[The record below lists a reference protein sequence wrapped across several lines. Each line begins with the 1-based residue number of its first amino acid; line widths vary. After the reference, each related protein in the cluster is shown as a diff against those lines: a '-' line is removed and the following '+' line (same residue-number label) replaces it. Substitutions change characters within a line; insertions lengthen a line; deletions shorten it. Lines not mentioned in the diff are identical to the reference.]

1 MNNKLIGF
9 LLGSLFVSTTAF
21 SANPLGKYLSEL
33 DVFEDISGRNIEV
46 YQDVTLRLNPLQDSN
61 QEYPI
66 ICESDIPEEF
76 VKMSEAKKFFKKLKS
91 HPIYTENELTF
102 EEFMNDYFYIT
113 NEDGSE
119 KFSNFPCEIQATPE
133 LSKLYFCLDGNYRYV
148 SHFEEYGP
156 DALSCTDCPELC
168 DKNCK
173 KSKTIVKERLVRT
186 RYGYYRV
193 LDEKNKKEHSFGKNN
208 IYKDF
213 RNTLLSRATIED
225 ADDYIDKKNC
235 IKITLIDRVPPSIEN
250 GLPKLGEKD
259 STYTCSSCDYY
270 KTENFDIKDD
280 VESVVYAK
288 FTFGRFDECPK
299 EGEKLVDKEDWG
311 TEEKIVKIDHRNET
325 NSSKKNYF
333 NDVIRFNEPF
343 DGYIRYSVFAKERNP
358 KGEGNVNPSVAKIEY
373 NQPDIGYGYSE
384 AGDLG
389 NTIDTAKDWPEKND
403 LPDINEMGYNT
414 GLIRVSDNDRPN
426 IIIRITNT
434 QTNEQMFFPP
444 CFGHNDIKI
453 SNSSKYKAVSGKFQ
467 TNQDDYNFFVNNLD
481 DAYNHEKITKNKDSN
496 PYFTIY
502 SIDDSNLKSK
512 TNGSLSDR
520 LLLNGDPKF
529 IKENVRVEDY
539 YFSDKDTDGINII
552 NDNNS
557 NLKNGSLGKSL
568 GTFSKMAV
576 LFENSGSFQ
585 FKTGVEY
592 KLDVWTDDNVKWTNI
607 GSENNTEYA
616 GEANLLERPK
626 VYETGIKSGF
636 IKLDLHDENLNK
648 EVNIDP
654 KKSINGGIL
663 FTLEDTTNRNHDI
676 KTVEE
681 LEANGFPSVSVY
693 AEDFSGLTR
702 ELKLFLRVNDK
713 KLNLKALD

>member
-1 MNNKLIGF
+1 M
-9 LLGSLFVSTTAF
+9 
-21 SANPLGKYLSEL
+21 
-33 DVFEDISGRNIEV
+33 
-46 YQDVTLRLNPLQDSN
+46 
-61 QEYPI
+61 
-66 ICESDIPEEF
+66 
-76 VKMSEAKKFFKKLKS
+76 
-91 HPIYTENELTF
+91 
-102 EEFMNDYFYIT
+102 
-113 NEDGSE
+113 
-119 KFSNFPCEIQATPE
+119 
-133 LSKLYFCLDGNYRYV
+133 
-148 SHFEEYGP
+148 
-156 DALSCTDCPELC
+156 
-168 DKNCK
+168 
-173 KSKTIVKERLVRT
+173 
-186 RYGYYRV
+186 
-193 LDEKNKKEHSFGKNN
+193 
-208 IYKDF
+208 
-213 RNTLLSRATIED
+213 
-225 ADDYIDKKNC
+225 
-235 IKITLIDRVPPSIEN
+235 
-250 GLPKLGEKD
+250 PKLGEKD

-299 EGEKLVDKEDWG
+299 EGDKLVDKEDWG

-333 NDVIRFNEPF
+333 NDVVRFTEPF

-403 LPDINEMGYNT
+403 LPDINEIGYNT

-467 TNQDDYNFFVNNLD
+467 TNQDDYNFFVSSLD

-502 SIDDSNLKSK
+502 SIDDSNLK
-512 TNGSLSDR
+512 TNGSLAER

-539 YFSDKDTDGINII
+539 YFSDKDRDGINIV

-557 NLKNGSLGKSL
+557 ILKNGSLGKSL

-576 LFENSGSFQ
+576 LFENSGAFQ

-607 GSENNTEYA
+607 GSENA
-616 GEANLLERPK
+616 GEDNILERPK
-626 VYETGIKSGF
+626 IYETGIKSGF
-636 IKLDLHDENLNK
+636 IKLDLHDEKLNK
-648 EVNIDP
+648 EIKVDP

-663 FTLEDTTNRNHDI
+663 FTLEDSTNRNHDI

-681 LEANGFPSVSVY
+681 LEANGFPSVTVY